1 MFVASKSGRIT
12 FSGKTF
18 RLAVLITAGLIIPPV
33 LSQEIATAAPDSPSP
48 IASLG
53 NEYQN
58 SIALLQ
64 NRFRVDYNVDEVTM
78 VFFRE
83 FGSAPVVLVR
93 PDGSKIFQ
101 TQAEQE
107 NAVWFDDDTFDMV
120 TIKKPVPGPWQAV
133 GQIVPGSRIMVVSDI
148 ALHAQPLPEVI
159 FSGEILKQ
167 TARLTNGGEP
177 VSEPGFRDVVGL
189 DIEFVSTNNPNYDNF
204 SSDREV
210 IARFEDNGQGMDER
224 PSDGVFTGQ
233 FNLNVAA
240 GEWRPVFRVST
251 PMYTREQVDAPVML
265 YPNPVSMSVEQVEQ
279 EGEYHTLSIA
289 ADPALI
295 QTDTLLIDGKVRYP
309 NGDIQNFSITEPQ
322 QGLRTQQILNIDIG
336 TYTVKLTTYGQTISG
351 RDFILD
357 VPEFRFDVE
366 PPPEEDIYDEAITAP
381 EDNVQ
386 APESD
391 TFVQPPEPET
401 MQDST
406 LYMLLGVVNGSI
418 LLIAGLIVGF
428 IIWRRKKAAAPVNTE
443 PSMAKKETKTT
454 EADLTAESKP
464 GLLTKLTGIFKKKP
478 KEESE

>member
-1 MFVASKSGRIT
+1 MASKSGRIT

-18 RLAVLITAGLIIPPV
+18 RLAVLISAGLTIPSA
-33 LSQEIATAAPDSPSP
+33 LSQEPAKAQPDSPP

-58 SIALLQ
+58 SIALLK
-64 NRFRVDYNVDEVTM
+64 NRFRVDYNVEEVTM
-78 VFFRE
+78 IFFRE

-107 NAVWFDDDTFDMV
+107 NVVWFDDDTFDMV
-120 TIKKPVPGPWQAV
+120 TIKNPVPGPWQAV

-177 VSEPGFRDVVGL
+177 VSEPGFRDVVAL

-210 IARFEDNGQGMDER
+210 IARFEDNGRGMDER

-322 QGLRTQQILNIDIG
+322 QGVRTQQILNIDIG
-336 TYTVKLTTYGQTISG
+336 TYAVKLTTYGQTISG

-366 PPPEEDIYDEAITAP
+366 PAPEEDIQGEAITAP
-381 EDNVQ
+381 EDNGQ
-386 APESD
+386 APEPD
-391 TFVQPPEPET
+391 TSQPQESET

-418 LLIAGLIVGF
+418 LLITGLIVGF
-428 IIWRRKKAAAPVNTE
+428 VVWRRKKAAAPVVTE
-443 PSMAKKETKTT
+443 PSVAKKETKTT
-454 EADLTAESKP
+454 EADLTAETKP
-464 GLLTKLTGIFKKKP
+464 GLLAKLTGIFKKKP
-478 KEESE
+478 KDKNE